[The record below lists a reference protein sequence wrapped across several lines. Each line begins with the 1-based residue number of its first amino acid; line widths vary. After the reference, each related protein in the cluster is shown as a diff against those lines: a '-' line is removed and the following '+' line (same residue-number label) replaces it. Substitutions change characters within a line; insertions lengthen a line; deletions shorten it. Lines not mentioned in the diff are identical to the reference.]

1 MRDGETELESEI
13 WGRLRRDDGSKRLLH
28 GAQGIKFARAAGAG
42 FQVLSDLLHPLSA
55 DGAVEVG
62 RERRLALLTGLG
74 DHRVTNSLDVS
85 SGEYDAAFVEGIR
98 LSILSSARMAERPP
112 VSRDLTVRRFTLR
125 ISAISSLAKPSI
137 SPWMTTVWK
146 DSGS

>member
-1 MRDGETELESEI
+1 MRDGKTEPKSEI
-13 WGRLRRDDGSKRLLH
+13 WRSFRRTEASKRLLH

-62 RERRLALLTGLG
+62 RERRLALLTSLG

-85 SGEYDAAFVEGIR
+85 SGEYDAALVEGIA
-98 LSILSSARMAERPP
+98 LSILSNARRAERPR
-112 VSRDLTVRRFTLR
+112 V
-125 ISAISSLAKPSI
+125 
-137 SPWMTTVWK
+137 
-146 DSGS
+146 